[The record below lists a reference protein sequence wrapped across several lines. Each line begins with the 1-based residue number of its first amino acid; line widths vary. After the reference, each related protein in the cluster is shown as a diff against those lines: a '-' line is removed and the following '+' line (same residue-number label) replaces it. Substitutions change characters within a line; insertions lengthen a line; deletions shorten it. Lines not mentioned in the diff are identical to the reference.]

1 MGLITPN
8 PGLLFW
14 TLLAF
19 SSVLWILWKYAY
31 GPILSSLK
39 DREDFIAQALNA
51 ADEARNQMSQLQ
63 NENEKLLAVA
73 REERDHIL
81 RQAREMRD
89 TVVEEARKKATEEAN
104 RIVEN
109 ARMLIQNERKAAVT
123 EIKSQI
129 GLLSIE
135 IAEKVLQEELKDKS
149 KQNAMIDKQLEN
161 IRFN

>member
-14 TLLAF
+14 TLIAF
-19 SSVLWILWKYAY
+19 SSVMWILWKYAY

-39 DREDFIAQALNA
+39 EREDFIADALNA
-51 ADEARNQMSQLQ
+51 ADNARTQMSQLQ
-63 NENEKLLAVA
+63 NENEKLLVVA
-73 REERDHIL
+73 REERDQIL

-89 TVVEEARKKATEEAN
+89 TVIDEARKKATEEAN

-109 ARMLIQNERKAAVT
+109 SRMLIQNERKAAIND
-123 EIKSQI
+123 IKSQI
-129 GLLSIE
+129 GRLSIE

>member
-19 SSVLWILWKYAY
+19 STVLWILWKYAY

-73 REERDHIL
+73 REERDQIL

-89 TVVEEARKKATEEAN
+89 TVVEEARKKASEEAN

-109 ARMLIQNERKAAVT
+109 ARVLIQNERKAAVT
-123 EIKSQI
+123 DLKAQI
-129 GLLSIE
+129 GSLSIE

-149 KQNAMIDKQLEN
+149 KQNAMIEKQLEN

>member
-14 TLLAF
+14 TVLAF
-19 SSVLWILWKYAY
+19 STVLWILWKYAY

-51 ADEARNQMSQLQ
+51 ADEARAQMSQLQ

-73 REERDHIL
+73 REERDQIL

-89 TVVEEARKKATEEAN
+89 SVIDDAKKKAQEEAN

-109 ARMLIQNERKAAVT
+109 SRTLIQNERKAAVS
-123 EIKSQI
+123 ELKSQI
-129 GLLSIE
+129 GRLSIE
-135 IAEKVLQEELKDKS
+135 IAEKVLQEELKDKA
-149 KQNAMIDKQLEN
+149 KQNEMIDMQLEN

>member
-39 DREDFIAQALNA
+39 DREDFIAQALNS

-63 NENEKLLAVA
+63 NENEKLLVDA
-73 REERDHIL
+73 REERDQIL

-89 TVVEEARKKATEEAN
+89 TVVEEARKKASEEAN

-109 ARMLIQNERKAAVT
+109 ARMLIQNERKAAVSDL
-123 EIKSQI
+123 KAQI
-129 GLLSIE
+129 GRLSIE

>member
-19 SSVLWILWKYAY
+19 STVLWILWKYAY

-51 ADEARNQMSQLQ
+51 ADDARAQMSQLQ
-63 NENEKLLAVA
+63 SENEKLLAVA
-73 REERDHIL
+73 REERDQIL

-89 TVVEEARKKATEEAN
+89 SVIDEARKKATEEAN

-109 ARMLIQNERKAAVT
+109 ARMLIQNERKAALND
-123 EIKSQI
+123 IKGQI
-129 GLLSIE
+129 GRLSIE

-149 KQNAMIDKQLEN
+149 KQNAMIDKQLES